1 MTAVAAPI
9 TAQTVFWLPLVAGY
23 WLFMA
28 SLSFQL
34 KRRCIKS
41 PLHRMTKLKMTLG
54 LLLCLA
60 GTRPAAAQ
68 ATLKTDPA
76 AARRAIVQV
85 LTTQT
90 AAWNRGDI
98 PGFMQGYWH
107 SDSLV
112 FIGRKGPTYGW
123 QPTLANYQ
131 KNYPTAAT
139 MGQLDFS
146 SLRVSLLA
154 PGAAQVV
161 GHWHLAR
168 PAALGFAG
176 LLPAGAAAGGREVG
190 GGGRPHELGSK
201 RGHLSS

>member
-1 MTAVAAPI
+1 MTNLKLTLAV
-9 TAQTVFWLPLVAGY
+9 L
-23 WLFMA
+23 
-28 SLSFQL
+28 
-34 KRRCIKS
+34 
-41 PLHRMTKLKMTLG
+41 LG
-54 LLLCLA
+54 LA

-68 ATLKTDPA
+68 ATPPTDPA

-90 AAWNRGDI
+90 AAWNRGDL
-98 PGFMQGYWH
+98 PGFMAGYWQ

-131 KNYPTAAT
+131 KSYPDAAA

-146 SLRVSLLA
+146 GLRVSLLA

-161 GHWHLAR
+161 GRWHLAR
-168 PAALGFAG
+168 PAALGDLQGYFLLVLRQMAG
-176 LLPAGAAAGGREVG
+176 RWVVVAD
-190 GGGRPHELGSK
+190 HTN
-201 RGHLSS
+201 

>member
-1 MTAVAAPI
+1 M
-9 TAQTVFWLPLVAGY
+9 
-23 WLFMA
+23 
-28 SLSFQL
+28 
-34 KRRCIKS
+34 
-41 PLHRMTKLKMTLG
+41 LG
-54 LLLCLA
+54 LLACLA
-60 GTRPAAAQ
+60 GPAGAAAQ
-68 ATLKTDPA
+68 TTPKTTPA

-98 PGFMQGYWH
+98 PGFMEGYWK

-131 KNYPTAAT
+131 KSYPDAAA

-146 SLRVSLLA
+146 GLRVSLLA

-161 GHWHLAR
+161 GRWHLAR
-168 PAALGFAG
+168 PAALGDLQGYFLLVLRQVAG
-176 LLPAGAAAGGREVG
+176 KWVEVAD
-190 GGGRPHELGSK
+190 HTNSQ
-201 RGHLSS
+201 

>member
-1 MTAVAAPI
+1 MKFIAI
-9 TAQTVFWLPLVAGY
+9 TVAGSI
-23 WLFMA
+23 LA
-28 SLSFQL
+28 SLAGCVTS
-34 KRRCIKS
+34 K
-41 PLHRMTKLKMTLG
+41 PL
-54 LLLCLA
+54 LA
-60 GTRPAAAQ
+60 D
-68 ATLKTDPA
+68 AT

-98 PGFMQGYWH
+98 PGFMAGYWK

-131 KNYPTAAT
+131 KSYPDAAA

-146 SLRVSLLA
+146 GLRVTLLA

-161 GHWHLAR
+161 GRWHLAR
-168 PAALGFAG
+168 PSAG
-176 LLPAGAAAGGREVG
+176 DLQGYFLLVLRQVDGKWVVVAD
-190 GGGRPHELGSK
+190 HTN
-201 RGHLSS
+201 SSQ